1 MEIYIALI
9 GLILSFFFAGSEAAF
24 TAFDKIRLDIWTKQK
39 IKLAEHAVKFIQKPE
54 KFFSTILVG
63 NNIANI
69 LCTAFA
75 TVFLIRYIDETIAWI
90 IIMLSVLF
98 FGEILPKSL
107 FRFYADAIILKTM
120 FLVQIF
126 YIVLKPLIVSINFI
140 VDLILDFLKIN
151 HESVVN
157 YFSREE
163 MEILLQEN
171 NNIAFLGTS
180 ERKYISKVLDFS
192 GSKVREAMTPRTE
205 IIAAEEGASWDDVHE
220 LMASNRRLRIPVYRE
235 SLDNIIGIVFIYD
248 MMDQVKPIESLIK
261 PVSFVPENKSCA
273 ELLREFQDQNISIA
287 VVIDEY
293 GGTAGLVTTDDLVEV
308 VIGEFH
314 LQGEDIPQV
323 KALNDHTWLIDA
335 RIDLDELREIVNVEF
350 SEGEYET
357 FAGFLLETMGHIPK
371 VKETADYNDFRIEI
385 TKASVKKIHQA
396 KLIKKL
402 AEDD

>member
-1 MEIYIALI
+1 MEIYIAFI

-24 TAFDKIRLDIWTKQK
+24 TAFNKIRLEIWTKQK
-39 IKLAEHAVKFIQKPE
+39 IKLAEYAVKFIQKPE

-63 NNIANI
+63 NNIANT

-75 TVFLIRYIDETIAWI
+75 TVFLIRYIDETFAWVI
-90 IIMLSVLF
+90 ITLSVLF

-107 FRFYADAIILKTM
+107 FRFYADAIILKTV
-120 FLVQIF
+120 FLVQLF

-140 VDLILDFLKIN
+140 IDLILDFLKIN
-151 HESVVN
+151 HEPVVN
-157 YFSREE
+157 FFSREE

-180 ERKYISKVLDFS
+180 EQKYISKVLDFS

-205 IIAAEEGASWDDVHE
+205 IIAAKEGASWDDVHK
-220 LMASNRRLRIPVYRE
+220 LMASNRKLRIPVYRE
-235 SLDNIIGIVFIYD
+235 SLDNIIGIIFIYD

-293 GGTAGLVTTDDLVEV
+293 GDTAGLVTTDDLVKV
-308 VIGEFH
+308 VIDEFH

-335 RIDLDELREIVNVEF
+335 RIDLDELSEIVNIEF
-350 SEGEYET
+350 SEGKYET

-371 VKETADYNDFRIEI
+371 VKETADYDDFRIEI